1 MLGVVLLALVL
12 YLKTLYPTVA
22 GGDSGELVAAAYLL
36 GITPSIQFLSF
47 FLSFFFFFFFFFFF
61 SFSFSFFFFLLF

>member
-1 MLGVVLLALVL
+1 MFSFVVLFALAL

-36 GITPSIQFLSF
+36 GISIS
-47 FLSFFFFFFFFFFF
+47 
-61 SFSFSFFFFLLF
+61 